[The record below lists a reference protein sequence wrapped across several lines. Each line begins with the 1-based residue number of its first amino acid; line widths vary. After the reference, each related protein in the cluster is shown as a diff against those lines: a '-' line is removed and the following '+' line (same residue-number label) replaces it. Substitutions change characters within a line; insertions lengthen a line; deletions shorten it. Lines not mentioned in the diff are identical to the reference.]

1 MAQFIGECDRP
12 AGTDGNHEALYMRV
26 RNDLLDRINRDEYAP
41 GMALPSEN
49 ELAKIYGTTRLT
61 VRNALD
67 GLVEQGLVRRI
78 QGKGAFVCSRP
89 GDQAGVGGV
98 PAGFRA
104 SMRLKGLA
112 PSVRVL
118 AKSKRTAGE
127 HFGRLFGIEPD
138 DLLYCVRRLNSV
150 NGTPVAIEN
159 TLVPMPLFPTIDT
172 FDITAFSLYET
183 YGMLGHPVDEAH
195 QKLGIARLDAHDA
208 RLLQVEVGSP
218 ALLLEC
224 LSLDSDGRI
233 IELARSVNCG
243 RRGGFTYRF

>member
-1 MAQFIGECDRP
+1 M
-12 AGTDGNHEALYMRV
+12 
-26 RNDLLDRINRDEYAP
+26 
-41 GMALPSEN
+41 
-49 ELAKIYGTTRLT
+49 
-61 VRNALD
+61 
-67 GLVEQGLVRRI
+67 
-78 QGKGAFVCSRP
+78 
-89 GDQAGVGGV
+89 
-98 PAGFRA
+98 
-104 SMRLKGLA
+104 
-112 PSVRVL
+112 
-118 AKSKRTAGE
+118 
-127 HFGRLFGIEPD
+127 FGIEPD

-159 TLVPMPLFPTIDT
+159 TLVPMPLFPMIDT

-208 RLLQVEVGSP
+208 HLLQVEVGSP